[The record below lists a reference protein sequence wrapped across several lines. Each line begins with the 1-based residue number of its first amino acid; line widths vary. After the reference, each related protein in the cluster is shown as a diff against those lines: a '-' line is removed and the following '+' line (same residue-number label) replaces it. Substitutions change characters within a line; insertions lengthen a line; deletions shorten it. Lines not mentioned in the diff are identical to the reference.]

1 MQMKWIWPLVLIFCN
16 TPFSQDRVHV
26 FEPPP
31 TKAAL
36 MIVAAHPDDEVY
48 NFNGAIPYYQV
59 VRNLPV
65 ILVCMTSSPAIRE
78 DELRCACR
86 MYGMRHEPIFARFD
100 NCCYGGTVEENWATW
115 GGREKVVEYLTGL
128 IRQYRPDVLLGH
140 DLKGELRQHPNHICS
155 ALALI
160 DACRAANDAKRFPHQ
175 LDSLTTWQPKK
186 LYLHFYP
193 DNAWPHDWTQPVP
206 GADKTVQEM
215 ADEGIRCHVSQNAK
229 KGCKPSE
236 SYGLYFSAVGPDKVK
251 KDFFE
256 NIP

>member
-1 MQMKWIWPLVLIFCN
+1 MPMKGILPFLIFFYNAAIC
-16 TPFSQDRVHV
+16 QDRAFI
-26 FEPPP
+26 FEPQPP
-31 TKAAL
+31 KAAL

-59 VRNLPV
+59 VRKLPV

-86 MYGMRHEPIFARFD
+86 IYGMGHEPIFARFE
-100 NCCYGGTVEENWATW
+100 NCCYGGTVEENWEKW

-128 IRQYRPDVLLGH
+128 IRRYRPDVLLGH

-160 DACRAANDAKRFPHQ
+160 DACRAANDAKKFPHQ
-175 LDSLTTWQPKK
+175 LDSLTPWQPKK
-186 LYLHFYP
+186 LYLHFYLE
-193 DNAWPHDWTQPVP
+193 NAWPHDWTQPVP
-206 GADKTVQEM
+206 GADKTVQEI

-229 KGCKPSE
+229 KGCKASE
-236 SYGLYFSAVGPDKVK
+236 SYGLYFTTVGPDRAKN
-251 KDFFE
+251 DFFE
-256 NIP
+256 NLH